1 MDLPNTNAEVSFEQ
15 KYGLQVEED
24 TCDISRKAMKQEH
37 TTLYWSHLLAPSI
50 VCVEDTSWI
59 LL

>member
-24 TCDISRKAMKQEH
+24 TCDISRKAMKQEQ
-37 TTLYWSHLLAPSI
+37 TTLY
-50 VCVEDTSWI
+50 
-59 LL
+59 